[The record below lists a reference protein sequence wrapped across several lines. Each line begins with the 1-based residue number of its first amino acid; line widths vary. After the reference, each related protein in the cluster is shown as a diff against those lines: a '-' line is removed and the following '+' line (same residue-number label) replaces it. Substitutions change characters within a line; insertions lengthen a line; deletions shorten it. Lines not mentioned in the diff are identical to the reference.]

1 MPDNYCGLL
10 QKVFVGSVKMSN
22 ILKFL
27 TLVGQ
32 LKSTKRTGWVH
43 NGIKSPE
50 SVSDHMYRMSI
61 ICFLLGNQD
70 GDSSSKLNKDHCIKV
85 ALVHDLAECI
95 VGDLTPSCGISKEE
109 KHLKEMEAMEKLA
122 NLAGGEAGKELYA
135 LWEEYENQTSQ
146 EAKFVKD
153 VDRFE
158 MILQAYEYESEE
170 KRTKELQ
177 QFYDST
183 HGKFNHPIVKQWVE
197 DLYKL
202 RNSTGN
208 KEIGL

>member
-1 MPDNYCGLL
+1 
-10 QKVFVGSVKMSN
+10 MSN

-32 LKSTKRTGWVH
+32 LKATKRTGWVETRV
-43 NGIKSPE
+43 KSPE

-61 ICFLLGNQD
+61 ICFLVGNQD
-70 GDSSSKLNKDHCIKV
+70 GDSGTKLNKDHCIKV

-95 VGDLTPSCGISKEE
+95 VGDLTPYCGIPKEE
-109 KHLKEMEAMEKLA
+109 KHQKEKKAMEELSK
-122 NLAGGEAGKELYA
+122 LAGGEAGKELYA
-135 LWEEYENQTSQ
+135 LWEEYENQSTP

-158 MILQAYEYESEE
+158 MILQAFEYESEE
-170 KRTKELQ
+170 NRTKELQ

-183 HGKFNHPIVKQWVE
+183 HGKFCHPLVQGWVE
-197 DLYKL
+197 ELYKQ
-202 RNSTGN
+202 RNSTE
-208 KEIGL
+208 K